1 MISGCMSAI
10 GVMKSAAQA
19 SNSVVKL
26 APGFKIEANG
36 KPIAADI
43 GHAAPFM
50 IDFDGDGRKDLV
62 MGEFKEGKARVYLN
76 VGTDKAPQFKDFS
89 YLQAGGKDASVPPAC
104 CIGFDPSFMDLNGD
118 GIMDV
123 TSGQYT
129 GGYINFY
136 EGIAAKPFQFKAG
149 VSLLQPEL
157 EKGAVKDSHD
167 WSMRTANFIDFDDD
181 GDYDMVWGNVSGAV
195 FYAQNTGTKKAYKF
209 AESISLTTNGSPAK
223 VDSKSDPFPVD
234 WDGDGIIDLLVG
246 SEASD
251 IVFFKGKKKGSTN
264 FEPGV
269 SIWTGRK
276 STAGAAGSYQEVSK
290 SMEALGE
297 KRPYPGYRVRLG
309 VTDWNGDGK
318 LDLMVG
324 NCYSP
329 ESNDS
334 HATSG
339 NVYVFLRQ

>member
-1 MISGCMSAI
+1 MVSGCMTVF
-10 GVMKSAAQA
+10 GVMKSAAQV
-19 SNSVVKL
+19 SDGVVKL
-26 APGFKIEANG
+26 APGFKIAANG
-36 KPIAADI
+36 KPIEAET

-62 MGEFKEGKARVYLN
+62 MGEFKEGRARVYLN
-76 VGTDKAPQFKDFS
+76 VGTDKNPQFKDFS

-104 CIGFDPSFMDLNGD
+104 CIGFDPSFIDLNGD

-123 TSGQYT
+123 TSGQYM
-129 GGYINFY
+129 GGFINFY
-136 EGIAAKPFQFKAG
+136 EGTGEKPFQFKAG
-149 VSLLQPEL
+149 VNLLQPEL
-157 EKGAVKDSHD
+157 EKEAAKDSHD
-167 WSMRTANFIDFDDD
+167 WKMRTANFIDFDGD
-181 GDYDMVWGNVSGAV
+181 GDDDMIWGNVSGEV
-195 FYAQNTGTKKAYKF
+195 FYAQNTGTKKAYTF
-209 AESISLTTNGSPAK
+209 AQSVPVTTNGLPAK

-251 IVFFKGKKKGSTN
+251 IVFFKGKKKGSID
-264 FEPGV
+264 FEQGV

-276 STAGAAGSYQEVSK
+276 LEAGAAGSYQEVSK

-329 ESNDS
+329 DSGDS